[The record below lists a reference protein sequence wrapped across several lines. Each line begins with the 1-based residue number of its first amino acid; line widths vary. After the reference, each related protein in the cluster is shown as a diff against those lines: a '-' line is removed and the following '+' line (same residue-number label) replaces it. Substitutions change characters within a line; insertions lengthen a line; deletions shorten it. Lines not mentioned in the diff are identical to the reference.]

1 MSVSII
7 IPALNEA
14 TNLRELLP
22 ALAAQ
27 PGVAEV
33 IVADGGSRD
42 ETPAIV
48 TNSDGVMLVSA
59 KRGRA
64 RQMNAGAALA
74 SGEILLFL
82 HADSQLPAK
91 ALTLIE
97 SVVSAAR
104 PWGRFDVRLSGC
116 HGLLRIVE
124 RMINWRSAVSGI
136 ATGDQAIFVRREL
149 FETLGGYAEIPLME
163 DVELSKRLR
172 DRAHPICIHQPVI
185 TSSRRWEHYGIVRTI
200 FLMWQMRLAYYL
212 GTPAE
217 LLAQRYRRSD
227 TAGEGS

>member
-14 TNLRELLP
+14 KSLREILP
-22 ALAAQ
+22 ALTAQ

-42 ETPAIV
+42 ETPAVV
-48 TNSDGVMLVSA
+48 TASGVRLVA
-59 KRGRA
+59 TECGRA
-64 RQMNAGAALA
+64 RQMNAGVALA

-91 ALTLIE
+91 AIALIE
-97 SVVSAAR
+97 SAVSEAR
-104 PWGRFDVRLSGC
+104 PWGRFDVRLSGA

-149 FETLGGYAEIPLME
+149 FEMVGGYAEIPLME
-163 DVELSKRLR
+163 DVELCKRLR
-172 DRAHPICIHQPVI
+172 DRARPIRIHQPVI

-200 FLMWQMRLAYYL
+200 LLMWQMRLAYYL

-217 LLAQRYRRSD
+217 ELAQRYRRSD
-227 TAGEGS
+227 TTGEGS